1 MRNVSLRAI
10 RRRKTLFFRG
20 NIIITIIVAV
30 FQNLVPQD
38 IYKDFPYKGFV
49 CEVRIR
55 KSRSFVN
62 IVRCQ
67 AFLNRA

>member
-1 MRNVSLRAI
+1 VRNVSLRAI

-20 NIIITIIVAV
+20 NVIITIIVAV

-62 IVRCQ
+62 ISRCQ